1 MYLNQVKNNYY
12 YNSISF
18 KLDAK
23 EGFFIICLSLT
34 TSCEQTIAFIIIRND
49 EIVVTR
55 PICAAPPIA
64 FVHGIALT
72 KSERAIPK
80 CRSFS
85 TERNKHFF
93 FLLKEFPFKVNR
105 EKECILLISSA
116 YFCPAHRRKTIN
128 EEVVRKICTEVVE
141 NKLASALS
149 NWVDS
154 SIPEPDETGCS
165 ESSISHDDMADFLR
179 QKTQELKEAHL
190 DQLVHEAVTVLEN
203 VGPKETKEILLHT
216 PNPGFF
222 ETMTGL
228 L

>member
-1 MYLNQVKNNYY
+1 MTNTNIENTGNG
-12 YNSISF
+12 NSKYSLIIQD
-18 KLDAK
+18 LCRNVVNAANK
-23 EGFFIICLSLT
+23 ELQSQG
-34 TSCEQTIAFIIIRND
+34 
-49 EIVVTR
+49 
-55 PICAAPPIA
+55 
-64 FVHGIALT
+64 
-72 KSERAIPK
+72 
-80 CRSFS
+80 
-85 TERNKHFF
+85 
-93 FLLKEFPFKVNR
+93 
-105 EKECILLISSA
+105 
-116 YFCPAHRRKTIN
+116 KTIN

-203 VGPKETKEILLHT
+203 VGPKETEEILLHT